1 MLVDAL
7 LLSPPTLL
15 SRYMGL
21 EEAPFYCLA
30 KTGRAERA
38 GHYPTPCS
46 TPALPGWSRQVGV
59 VAWFSHS

>member
-1 MLVDAL
+1 MERDSFATLKSSVESQLKVSLEMEVLWMPL
-7 LLSPPTLL
+7 LHSPPTLL

-38 GHYPTPCS
+38 GH
-46 TPALPGWSRQVGV
+46 
-59 VAWFSHS
+59 